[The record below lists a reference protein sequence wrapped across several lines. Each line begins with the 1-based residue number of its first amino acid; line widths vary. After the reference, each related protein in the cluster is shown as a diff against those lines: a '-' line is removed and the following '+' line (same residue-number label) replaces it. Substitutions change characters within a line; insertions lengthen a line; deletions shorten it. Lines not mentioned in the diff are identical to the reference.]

1 MAVATVRAPAPPPRS
16 LRQRLLGENPNAWAF
31 VAPAALI
38 IVGLSIVPI
47 GWSLLLSFRAA
58 DLISP
63 SEWVGLSN
71 YEALLED
78 AALRSAVENT
88 LVFTGLFVPL
98 SVGLGLAVAMAL
110 NRSIRLIG
118 LYRTAILVPFI
129 ASTAVQ
135 GVLFSFIFDQRFGV
149 ANAVLDSV
157 GLPRQGFL
165 GDPDQALFVIV
176 AIALWGGIGF
186 SVVIYLAALQ
196 DIPRELVDAASVD
209 GARRWGVVRHV
220 ILPQLTPVTVFLL
233 VWQTLLS
240 LQLFDLVYATTR
252 GGPLDATMVI
262 VYYIYNQAFEL
273 FNAGYAAAVAYIVA
287 AFLIALVSVQLL
299 YRRLRAR
306 RS

>member
-1 MAVATVRAPAPPPRS
+1 MAVATARAPASPPRS
-16 LRQRLLGENPNAWAF
+16 LRQRLLGENPSAWAF

-38 IVGLSIVPI
+38 IVGLAIVPI
-47 GWSLLLSFRAA
+47 GWSLLLSFRDA

-63 SEWVGLSN
+63 STWVGLSN
-71 YEALLED
+71 YETLLED

-88 LVFTGLFVPL
+88 VVFTGLFVPL

-110 NRSIRLIG
+110 NRQIRLIG

-135 GVLFSFIFDQRFGV
+135 GVLFSFIFDERFGV
-149 ANAVLDSV
+149 ANALLDSV

-209 GARRWGVVRHV
+209 GARRWGVLRHV
-220 ILPQLTPVTVFLL
+220 VLPQLMPVTVFLL

-287 AFLIALVSVQLL
+287 AFLIALVSLQLL
-299 YRRLRAR
+299 YRRVRAR
-306 RS
+306 QR